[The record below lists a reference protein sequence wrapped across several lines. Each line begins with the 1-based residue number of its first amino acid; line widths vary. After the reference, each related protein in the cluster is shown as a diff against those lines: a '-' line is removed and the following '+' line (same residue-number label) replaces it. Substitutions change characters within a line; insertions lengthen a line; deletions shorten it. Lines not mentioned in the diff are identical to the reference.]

1 MRLLFALVLMF
12 GVLGSATAARLT
24 DDEFHTEFESAYTQ
38 AQFCVG
44 DIKFGSTVPVPDPYI
59 QAHIVKAVDVRCSNV
74 MIHLYNI
81 TKTPNQLEDYIGTD
95 EIRKN
100 KFETMKLGTALFV
113 EVIKSKGVD
122 KFPNFRKTWNAITHP
137 KPDGPPA
144 I

>member
-1 MRLLFALVLMF
+1 MRLLLALVLMF

-24 DDEFHTEFESAYTQ
+24 DDEFHKEFESAYEQ

-95 EIRKN
+95 EVRKN
-100 KFETMKLGTALFV
+100 KFEAMKLGTALFA
-113 EVIKSKGVD
+113 EIIKDKGVED
-122 KFPNFRKTWNAITHP
+122 FPTFQKAWHMITHP
-137 KPDGPPA
+137 KPAGPPA